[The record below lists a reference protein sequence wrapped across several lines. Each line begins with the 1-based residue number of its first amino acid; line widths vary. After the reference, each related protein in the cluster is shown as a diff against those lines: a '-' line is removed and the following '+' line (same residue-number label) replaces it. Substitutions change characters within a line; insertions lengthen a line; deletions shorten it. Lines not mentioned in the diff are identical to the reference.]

1 MILDPFYTNEVY
13 SEQKVPFSPHY
24 IAACCGNIDFYKH
37 CVERTSD
44 INPKI
49 THEEQTPMHFAA
61 FFGNFKVCQFI
72 MAKLDEITQPLFF
85 QNLPNWM
92 IN

>member
-61 FFGNFKVCQFI
+61 FFGNFEVCQI
-72 MAKLDEITQPLFF
+72 R
-85 QNLPNWM
+85 
-92 IN
+92 